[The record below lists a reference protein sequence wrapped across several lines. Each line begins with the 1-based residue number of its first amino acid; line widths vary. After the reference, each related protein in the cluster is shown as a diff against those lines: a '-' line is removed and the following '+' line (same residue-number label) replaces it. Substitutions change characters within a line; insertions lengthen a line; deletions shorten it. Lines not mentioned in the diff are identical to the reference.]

1 MHSLFNDVK
10 LREQIMSS
18 EEAMKFEKIIENV
31 EMRYKNTIQRRKF
44 RSASYVMR
52 LIIFG
57 AEHLISVILRF
68 PLSRVPYLFAMTSS
82 MSPKKLKDLLGWGV
96 RRGTIVHPSLA
107 KNFRTGKALIV
118 YYSTTGNTEKV
129 ALAIKEGVRKAG
141 LEPTVKMVSEAFEEE
156 LYDYDLVCIGT
167 PVVHGLPPHP
177 VMKFILKKGTDY
189 RKRKEVRIKTHRVPG
204 KDALVF
210 VTFSGP
216 HVGVVEA
223 LPAGK
228 YIQQSLAHMG
238 FDVKGEW
245 YIVGEFHGWKDGSTR
260 GRLGDIRGRPN
271 ARDLVEIEKKT
282 IELVKSLRNVSA
294 FPFPASI
301 WCNAESV

>member
-1 MHSLFNDVK
+1 M
-10 LREQIMSS
+10 
-18 EEAMKFEKIIENV
+18 
-31 EMRYKNTIQRRKF
+31 
-44 RSASYVMR
+44 MR

-82 MSPKKLKDLLGWGV
+82 ISPKKLKDLLGWGV
-96 RRGTIVHPSLA
+96 RRATTIHPPLA
-107 KNFRTGKALIV
+107 KNFRSGKALIV

-129 ALAIKEGVRKAG
+129 ALAINEGVKKAG
-141 LEPTVKMVSEAFEEE
+141 LVPTLKKISEASDED

-167 PVVHGLPPHP
+167 PVIHGLPPHP
-177 VMKFILKKGTDY
+177 VMKFILEKGTEY
-189 RKRKEVRIKTHRVPG
+189 RKRNEVRINARRVPG
-204 KDALVF
+204 KDALIF

-260 GRLGDIRGRPN
+260 GKLGDIRGRPN
-271 ARDLVEIEKKT
+271 AQDLAKIEEKT
-282 IELVKSLRNVSA
+282 IELVKSLKNVSA
-294 FPFPASI
+294 FPFPTSV